1 MPKDKSHFA
10 FVLPLAAILSIALLI
25 VGCGSGNS
33 SSSALT
39 EAQAQAIASAVS
51 NGIEQAFAGTF
62 GVPSR
67 KPSSDAMHPV
77 EAAANAATPPACLPS
92 FAGQTCTWPV
102 SGTFS
107 CPGGGTMAVSGQITA
122 ALNSTGSG
130 SAQVQIA
137 AVPASC
143 SVNGIILN
151 GAPQVNVAGQMN
163 LLNDLPEWPVT
174 SSETGAVS
182 YGPHP
187 TGTCQLNLTYTVNS
201 SLSCTVSG
209 TACGQSV
216 SGSC

>member
-1 MPKDKSHFA
+1 MPKDKPHFA
-10 FVLPLAAILSIALLI
+10 LFLSWAAVLSIALLM
-25 VGCGSGNS
+25 VGCGSSDSN
-33 SSSALT
+33 SSALT
-39 EAQAQAIASAVS
+39 EVQAQAIATAVS

-62 GVPSR
+62 GVPSVKR
-67 KPSSDAMHPV
+67 SGDAMHPV
-77 EAAANAATPPACLPS
+77 ETAANAATAPACLAS
-92 FAGQTCTWPV
+92 FAGQTCTWPI
-102 SGTFS
+102 SSTFS
-107 CPGGGTMAVSGQITA
+107 CPGGGTMAVSGAITA
-122 ALNSTGSG
+122 SLNTTGSG

-143 SVNGIILN
+143 SVNGMILN

-163 LLNDLPEWPVT
+163 VLNDMPEWPLT

-187 TGTCQLNLTYTVNS
+187 SGTCQLNLTYSVSN
-201 SLSCTVSG
+201 LSCTVSG

>member
-1 MPKDKSHFA
+1 MPKDRPHFA
-10 FVLPLAAILSIALLI
+10 LVLSWAVIVSIALLI
-25 VGCGSGNS
+25 VGCGSGGSN
-33 SSSALT
+33 SSALT
-39 EAQAQAIASAVS
+39 QAQAQAIATAVS
-51 NGIEQAFAGTF
+51 NGIQQAFAGTF
-62 GVPSR
+62 GVPSVTR
-67 KPSSDAMHPV
+67 SSDAMHPV
-77 EAAANAATPPACLPS
+77 EAAADAATPPACLPS

-102 SGTFS
+102 SATFS
-107 CPGGGTMAVSGQITA
+107 CPGGGTMAVSGEITA
-122 ALNSTGSG
+122 SLSTTGSG

-143 SVNGIILN
+143 SVNGVVLN

-163 LLNDLPEWPVT
+163 VLNDMPEWPVT

-187 TGTCQLNLTYTVNS
+187 SGTCQLNLTYTVTSN
-201 SLSCTVSG
+201 LSCTVSG

>member
-10 FVLPLAAILSIALLI
+10 FVLPLAAILSIALMI

-51 NGIEQAFAGTF
+51 NGIGQALAGTF
-62 GVPSR
+62 GAPSVQPSADAMR
-67 KPSSDAMHPV
+67 PVETAANTATAPVCMPSS
-77 EAAANAATPPACLPS
+77 
-92 FAGQTCTWPV
+92 AGQTCSWPI
-102 SGTFS
+102 SGTFA
-107 CPGGGTMAVSGQITA
+107 CPGGGSMAVSGKITGS
-122 ALNSTGSG
+122 LNTTGSG

-143 SVNGIILN
+143 SVNGMILN
-151 GAPQVNVAGQMN
+151 GAPQVNVAAQMN
-163 LLNDLPEWPVT
+163 LLNDIPEWPVT
-174 SSETGAVS
+174 GSETGAVS

-187 TGTCQLNLTYTVNS
+187 SGTCPLNLTYTVNS
-201 SLSCTVSG
+201 NLGCTVSG